1 LQWNF
6 LNAALKDN
14 PFFKGIEINKS
25 KFLVSQ
31 YADDSPLSQADDENS
46 LNEALHAVNLY
57 STCSG
62 LRANFDKTHAIWSGV
77 RMGCGSE
84 FHTYPNN
91 IWNHS
96 GSFKLLGIQYRLLNK
111 INIY

>member
-1 LQWNF
+1 VEL

-14 PFFKGIEINKS
+14 SFFKGIEINKS
-25 KFLVSQ
+25 EFLISQ
-31 YADDSPLSQADDENS
+31 YADDSTLSLADDGNS
-46 LNEALHAVNLY
+46 LNEALHIINVY

-62 LRANFDKTHAIWSGV
+62 LRANFDKTHAIWSEI
-77 RMGCGSE
+77 RMGCGLE
-84 FHTYPNN
+84 LHTYPNN

-96 GSFKLLGIQYRLLNK
+96 GSFKLLCIQYCLFNK